1 MHPTDAALFA
11 ATPLLP
17 APRFGVLPELA
28 EGHKRLLGGS
38 SGLYV
43 EARTSAWDV
52 CLPVAAVPMPYGD
65 VQPRLRCEAGA
76 VPRALVEA
84 FIAEAKA
91 QSHREIA
98 AAIVLDDGGEFE
110 LRWPEIET
118 SSAGHVRYIDSDI
131 DDDRLVI
138 DLHSHAGA
146 RAFFSQQDDRSDGSR
161 RGPYLA
167 MVIGRCADDV
177 PEVAT
182 RLVLP
187 PHLIPLSPD
196 VLKAFEVFA

>member
-1 MHPTDAALFA
+1 M
-11 ATPLLP
+11 
-17 APRFGVLPELA
+17 RGGV
-28 EGHKRLLGGS
+28 R
-38 SGLYV
+38 
-43 EARTSAWDV
+43 
-52 CLPVAAVPMPYGD
+52 
-65 VQPRLRCEAGA
+65 

-187 PHLIPLSPD
+187 PASDPTLPGCPQGLRGVRMTAQSFLLPPQWAERSVRIALIGAGGTGSTGYM
-196 VLKAFEVFA
+196 